1 MIALNP
7 NKAEGPDGIPN
18 WILKE
23 NADLLATAVTDII
36 NTSYKESRLPCS
48 WKYASIIAIPKAK
61 PVRNV
66 NTPIVSKIA
75 EDYVVNSFVKPAVL
89 KKLDPNQ
96 YGTVP
101 RSSTTQALISL
112 LHVVNASTDGNGATT
127 RVVLF
132 DYKKA
137 FDLIDHRLLLNK
149 LATYDIPQWVLEWI
163 TDFLT
168 HRKQRVKLSQG
179 CYSEWDLVPAG
190 VPQGTKLGPWL
201 FVIMVNDLDIPNSE
215 IWRYVDDTSMAESI
229 SKGCSS
235 TIQNDVDELINQS
248 VANKFQMNEGKC
260 KELRIGFSKLITPF
274 EPIKIH
280 NNPLEVVRCA
290 KILGLTISNDLKWN
304 EHVQQITKKSRKRL
318 YCLTQ
323 LKRANV
329 GTKELLQFYITC
341 IRPITEYACPV
352 FHNSL
357 TNYLSNELEAI
368 QQRALKI
375 IFPRSSYGE
384 TLSRTGLQTLYARR
398 QELTESWFRD
408 IESNIDHKL
417 HNLLPPLTEIDTILR
432 NKSRYNVTFKTDRF
446 RNSFITYNALKS

>member
-1 MIALNP
+1 MPQNWQINTDGRSEAFCVSEFSIFKKLIALNP

-18 WILKE
+18 RILKE

-48 WKYASIIAIPKAK
+48 WKYANIIAIPIAK
-61 PVRNV
+61 LVRNV
-66 NTPIVSKIA
+66 NKDLRPISLTPIVSKIA

-96 YGTVP
+96 YGTLP
-101 RSSTTQALISL
+101 RPSTTQALISL
-112 LHVVNASTDGNGATT
+112 LHFVNASTDGNGATT

-132 DYKKA
+132 DFKKA

-149 LATYDIPQWVLEWI
+149 LATYDIPQWVFEWI

-260 KELRIGFSKLITPF
+260 KELRILFSKLITPF
-274 EPIKIH
+274 
-280 NNPLEVVRCA
+280 
-290 KILGLTISNDLKWN
+290 
-304 EHVQQITKKSRKRL
+304 
-318 YCLTQ
+318 
-323 LKRANV
+323 
-329 GTKELLQFYITC
+329 
-341 IRPITEYACPV
+341 
-352 FHNSL
+352 
-357 TNYLSNELEAI
+357 
-368 QQRALKI
+368 
-375 IFPRSSYGE
+375 
-384 TLSRTGLQTLYARR
+384 
-398 QELTESWFRD
+398 
-408 IESNIDHKL
+408 
-417 HNLLPPLTEIDTILR
+417 
-432 NKSRYNVTFKTDRF
+432 
-446 RNSFITYNALKS
+446 